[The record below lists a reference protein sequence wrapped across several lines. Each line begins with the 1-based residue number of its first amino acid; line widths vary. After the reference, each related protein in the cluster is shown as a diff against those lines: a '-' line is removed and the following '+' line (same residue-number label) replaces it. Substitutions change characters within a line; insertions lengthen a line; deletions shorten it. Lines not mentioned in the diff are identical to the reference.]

1 MSNNLK
7 FEGWGTSLAWW
18 ANIDYPDDVREYI
31 CDLLFN
37 DLKLNIVRY
46 NLGGGTNPEH
56 PQTNM
61 RIGALVPCLK
71 ADENGEVNLC
81 NDKYQIKI
89 LDEAVKR
96 GVDNVELFCNS
107 PPWWMTISGKTSGH
121 IKKAHNN
128 IDKNLLDNFTS
139 YLLECAEILNQEYPN
154 KIKSIS
160 PFNEPSSPF
169 WTADN
174 GQEGCFWSYNIRK
187 QCIEKLSEKLKDV
200 KTNDNLQQIKITSA
214 DSFCSGQEFLW
225 YFFSPK
231 NIIDKVNIHGYNLS
245 QFSKYKL
252 YVEDLDTWRY
262 FLRYMN
268 NNKPLWM
275 SEYGLNGGSDTNSEL
290 QSALSLSK
298 TILRDFKTLKPQAWI
313 YWQVIENSNP
323 GSWGL
328 IDVPFNTIDCK
339 KENIKIKKIFYAL
352 KHFTNTL
359 KKGDSYSTISEN
371 VLKVVNENKIGYIIV
386 NDSPDSFSFTFC
398 EELKNINIEYIKMYK
413 TDLNSDYEEIDISNR
428 TWCIPY
434 IFASKIL
441 KISPYSIMSITID
454 INLIKSYSNVIKSH
468 LLLNE

>member
-1 MSNNLK
+1 
-7 FEGWGTSLAWW
+7 
-18 ANIDYPDDVREYI
+18 
-31 CDLLFN
+31 
-37 DLKLNIVRY
+37 
-46 NLGGGTNPEH
+46 
-56 PQTNM
+56 
-61 RIGALVPCLK
+61 
-71 ADENGEVNLC
+71 
-81 NDKYQIKI
+81 
-89 LDEAVKR
+89 
-96 GVDNVELFCNS
+96 
-107 PPWWMTISGKTSGH
+107 
-121 IKKAHNN
+121 
-128 IDKNLLDNFTS
+128 
-139 YLLECAEILNQEYPN
+139 
-154 KIKSIS
+154 
-160 PFNEPSSPF
+160 
-169 WTADN
+169 
-174 GQEGCFWSYNIRK
+174 
-187 QCIEKLSEKLKDV
+187 
-200 KTNDNLQQIKITSA
+200 
-214 DSFCSGQEFLW
+214 
-225 YFFSPK
+225 
-231 NIIDKVNIHGYNLS
+231 
-245 QFSKYKL
+245 
-252 YVEDLDTWRY
+252 
-262 FLRYMN
+262 MN